1 MAKKDSKQ
9 ILGGFSFRK
18 VPEITEGLVIPT
30 GNIIPSDRS
39 IYSKQPVEPISTPK
53 LSKSKKDIILVK
65 KEVQKEVEIDMEA
78 FTPMTNIVPT
88 IKSEKANKSKF
99 KGLSSKAKQRITPD
113 DLNLEEIAALPTKHD
128 KVTYLAMH
136 GWSLKIEQRGNNFY
150 HYATK
155 YIKRKKKRYYLGSIN
170 D

>member
-9 ILGGFSFRK
+9 ILGNFSFKK
-18 VPEITEGLVIPT
+18 VPEITEGLIIPT
-30 GNIIPSDRS
+30 GNS
-39 IYSKQPVEPISTPK
+39 IHPDKEISSEQSVKPIMT
-53 LSKSKKDIILVK
+53 SKSAKSRNDAALVK
-65 KEVQKEVEIDMEA
+65 KEVQKEVKVDMEA

-88 IKSEKANKSKF
+88 IKPEKANKSKF
-99 KGLSSKAKQRITPD
+99 KGLSNKAKQSITPD

-155 YIKRKKKRYYLGSIN
+155 YVKRKKKRYYLGSIN

>member
-9 ILGGFSFRK
+9 ILGNFSFKK

-30 GNIIPSDRS
+30 GNS
-39 IYSKQPVEPISTPK
+39 IHPGKETTSQQLGQSLVTPK
-53 LSKSKKDIILVK
+53 PSKSENDAALVKKQVK
-65 KEVQKEVEIDMEA
+65 KEVRVDLEA

-88 IKSEKANKSKF
+88 IKSEKIKKSKF
-99 KGLSSKAKQRITPD
+99 KGLSKRAKQSITPD
-113 DLNLEEIAALPTKHD
+113 DLNLDEIAALPTKQD

>member
-9 ILGGFSFRK
+9 ILGSFSFKK

-30 GNIIPSDRS
+30 GNNIHTD
-39 IYSKQPVEPISTPK
+39 KET
-53 LSKSKKDIILVK
+53 SKKHVTSIV
-65 KEVQKEVEIDMEA
+65 KEVQREIKVDIEG

-88 IKSEKANKSKF
+88 IRPDKTKKSKF
-99 KGLSSKAKQRITPD
+99 KGLSNKAKQSITPD
-113 DLNLEEIAALPTKHD
+113 DLNLEEIASLPTKQD

>member
-1 MAKKDSKQ
+1 MDKKDSKQ
-9 ILGGFSFRK
+9 ILGNFSFKK
-18 VPEITEGLVIPT
+18 VPEITEGLIIPT
-30 GNIIPSDRS
+30 GNTIRPDKKISSERPVKP
-39 IYSKQPVEPISTPK
+39 IMASKS
-53 LSKSKKDIILVK
+53 SKSKNDAALVK
-65 KEVQKEVEIDMEA
+65 KEVQKEVKVDMEA

-88 IKSEKANKSKF
+88 IKPEKANKPKF
-99 KGLSSKAKQRITPD
+99 KGLSNKAKQSITPD